1 MKQGILN
8 FKFSHNRDFFV
19 SPKNSIAFNLI
30 KSWPNWNVQMAYIYG
45 PEKCG
50 KTLISNLWQKKSNA
64 KILDEIKLKKF
75 IKNSIDIE
83 DVKQNNWIIDNI
95 EYFIE
100 KKYDEKILNLI
111 NIIFS
116 SKDSFIL
123 ITSKNSPKFLNSKV
137 KDLLSRLSSSIVIE
151 VFQPDNDLLCKIIK
165 KYLNE
170 RSISISKK
178 SLEYLILRIER
189 SYQDAL
195 GIAKKIDKLSLET
208 HSNINYR
215 FLKKLI
221 DSGF

>member
-1 MKQGILN
+1 
-8 FKFSHNRDFFV
+8 
-19 SPKNSIAFNLI
+19 
-30 KSWPNWNVQMAYIYG
+30 MAYIYG

-83 DVKQNNWIIDNI
+83 DIKQNNWIIDNI

-123 ITSKNSPKFLNSKV
+123 ITSKK
-137 KDLLSRLSSSIVIE
+137 SS
-151 VFQPDNDLLCKIIK
+151 
-165 KYLNE
+165 
-170 RSISISKK
+170 
-178 SLEYLILRIER
+178 
-189 SYQDAL
+189 
-195 GIAKKIDKLSLET
+195 
-208 HSNINYR
+208 
-215 FLKKLI
+215 
-221 DSGF
+221 